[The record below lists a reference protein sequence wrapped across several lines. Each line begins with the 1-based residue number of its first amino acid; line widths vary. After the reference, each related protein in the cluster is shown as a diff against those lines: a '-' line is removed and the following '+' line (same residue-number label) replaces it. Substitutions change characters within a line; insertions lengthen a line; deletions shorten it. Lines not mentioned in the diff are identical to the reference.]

1 MKMIVKTGEK
11 NIANI
16 EVTEMY
22 RDQHFLYAFKGDD
35 LVGLFTIGCFDAAFL
50 YETEKSDR

>member
-16 EVTEMY
+16 EATEML
-22 RDQHFLYAFKGDD
+22 RDQHFIYAFKGDD
-35 LVGLFTIGCFDAAFL
+35 LVGIFKIGCFDAAFL

>member
-50 YETEKSDR
+50 YETEKSDK